1 MGRNE
6 FQQHGL
12 EQRQSD
18 AESAAKRHFQRG
30 VIVFNQG
37 FGEVFAV
44 FGKDGE
50 IRGDIEGN
58 GK

>member
-1 MGRNE
+1 VGWSSVRAM
-6 FQQHGL
+6 L
-12 EQRQSD
+12 SLPQS
-18 AESAAKRHFQRG
+18 AIFSG